1 MLNHVCVLTV
11 KVSNLKEALAFYTEI
26 LDFKVSKEYGPK
38 IVSLHHE
45 NIPIVLEEEPVQ
57 SENNNVLLAIQS
69 NDIYRDFHQFNEK
82 GVPILS
88 KEPKP
93 CPPGLYF
100 VIKDPSGNHIEILQ
114 FTN

>member
-1 MLNHVCVLTV
+1 M
-11 KVSNLKEALAFYTEI
+11 KEALAFYTEI

-38 IVSLHHE
+38 IVSLQHE
-45 NIPIVLEEEPVQ
+45 NIPIVLEEEPLH

-69 NDIYRDFHQFNEK
+69 NDIYRDFHQFKEK
-82 GVPILS
+82 GVPLLLE
-88 KEPKP
+88 EPKP

-100 VIKDPSGNHIEILQ
+100 VIKDPSGNQIEILQ

>member
-1 MLNHVCVLTV
+1 MLNNVCVITI
-11 KVSNLKEALAFYTEI
+11 KVSSMKEALAFYTEI

-38 IVSLHHE
+38 IVSLQHE
-45 NIPIVLEEEPVQ
+45 IIPIVLEEEPLH

-69 NDIYRDFHQFNEK
+69 NDIYRDFHQFKEK
-82 GVPILS
+82 DVPILFE
-88 KEPKP
+88 EPKP

-100 VIKDPSGNHIEILQ
+100 VIKDPSGNQIEILQ